1 MSGDG
6 DPPDDWRRGVRPL
19 AKGKQVPPPPPP
31 RSRPRPA
38 DDAPAVAF
46 EVTLSGERLEG
57 RAPGVDRATLRRL
70 RRGEVAVESTLD
82 LHGCDRA
89 GARTALREHLLAA
102 AGAGQRCALVIH
114 GRGRGSESGPVLKQA
129 LPNWLAEAPL
139 GAWVMAFTSATPE
152 AGGSGATYVLL
163 RRRGVR
169 NAG

>member
-114 GRGRGSESGPVLKQA
+114 GRGHRSADGPVLKEQ
-129 LPNWLAEAPL
+129 LPRWLAEPPL
-139 GAWVMAFTSATPE
+139 DRWVMAFTTAAP
-152 AGGSGATYVLL
+152 ADGGGGALYVLM
-163 RRRGVR
+163 RRRML
-169 NAG
+169 